1 MQKYF
6 AHADSVKVDSKE
18 FDFYVELYLATQVDA
33 RIAEL
38 ENALQA
44 LCDEQ
49 NGPPLERRKDQW
61 QRAFDQARALLTP
74 VS

>member
-1 MQKYF
+1 MNMQKYF

-38 ENALQA
+38 EREVRELVLANTALKA
-44 LCDEQ
+44 ELDFYTDE
-49 NGPPLERRKDQW
+49 G
-61 QRAFDQARALLTP
+61 
-74 VS
+74 